1 MSRVMSRAARRAVIS
16 LAVSI
21 GLALAVCGSA
31 SGSVLADKAAASV
44 PCFSLRPL
52 PALAGEYDACAT
64 LSGTYLRLQNT
75 SQYDNVLYL
84 EVPLGEPVP
93 ILSVVP
99 PSGSSLTDRVERA
112 EFPATF
118 GGSFAVIP
126 PGATFT
132 ALSLNGVPVH
142 LIIGID
148 KTASVG
154 NIFTMGLVGV
164 IGDKINPADANV
176 EAILACA
183 SYVRRLPQS
192 TNAPPNSPAF
202 WDKFLG
208 AYQCSQAFRSVANV
222 LDLGGESAAA
232 ADRTIADVA
241 EDDIGDFLGDIWP
254 KLLSV
259 FSETLF
265 H

>member
-1 MSRVMSRAARRAVIS
+1 MSRVMSRAVIS
-16 LAVSI
+16 LAVST
-21 GLALAVCGSA
+21 GLALAVCGPA
-31 SGSVLADKAAASV
+31 SGSVLVGKAAASA

-52 PALAGEYDACAT
+52 PALAGEYKACAT
-64 LSGTYLRLQNT
+64 FSGTYLWLQNT
-75 SQYDNVLYL
+75 SPYDNVLYL
-84 EVPLGEPVP
+84 TVPLGDPVP

-99 PSGSSLTDRVERA
+99 PGGSSLADRVERA

-118 GGSFAVIP
+118 GGSFAVVP
-126 PGATFT
+126 PGATFAAT
-132 ALSLNGVPVH
+132 SLTSVPVH

-148 KTASVG
+148 QTASVG
-154 NIFTMGLVGV
+154 NIFAMGLVGV
-164 IGDKINPADANV
+164 IADKINPADANV
-176 EAILACA
+176 EAVLACA
-183 SYVRRLPQS
+183 TYVRRLPQS

-208 AYQCSQAFRSVANV
+208 AYQCSQAFRSVARV
-222 LDLGGESAAA
+222 LDLGGESAAT

-259 FSETLF
+259 FSEALF